1 MEYSKLRDLLK
12 QLCCTNLGQQYVH
25 WRPGPL
31 CLWLITEP
39 LEIIIHSNNR
49 NSNKLSFLSA
59 TMCCGQNIRDCVALV
74 KILMQ

>member
-39 LEIIIHSNNR
+39 LEIITNSIR
-49 NSNKLSFLSA
+49 DSNKLSFLSP
-59 TMCCGQNIRDCVALV
+59 TLCCGHNIRDCVALV
-74 KILMQ
+74 KMLMH